1 LYNAQHIPMNSL
13 RNTNLLYALSFALVV
28 ALVGGVMLKNNNSS
42 VPASAGITAPEADT
56 TYKLS
61 ILFAGDVMMH
71 SPQLDAAFNATD
83 GQYYFDNNFRFVKPL
98 ISNYDL
104 AIANLETT
112 LPGEGFSG
120 YPQFGSPDN
129 LAKSLAWAGFD
140 VLANANNHAA
150 DKGDKGIQRTIDIVE
165 HEGMQ
170 HTGSYKDTI
179 NRENENPLIIIRNNI
194 KIAILNYT
202 YGTNGIKVKKPYI
215 INPIDTALIHA
226 DLKKA
231 KYYQPD
237 YTIVFFHWG
246 NEYQRNPDATQR
258 SVAEF
263 TFENGA
269 DLIIGAHPH
278 VIQPIEE
285 ITYRRGGKKHTG
297 VVFWSLGNYISNQR
311 NQYQDGGIMAHLEL
325 TKNTKKGETT
335 LSNYA
340 YIPAWVNKASRTM
353 QKDYFILP
361 VSMYQADTTIF
372 EINKA
377 ENYKF
382 KLFANDTRTHLKD
395 VKELKYPI
403 TWRTDTAAFNRIKP
417 YYEVQLMFTADDK
430 DPAGLLSEYGMNKD
444 TLARL
449 CDCVPAFSKQKIN
462 TTQYRYYFNELPKI
476 ENARKIARKLRE
488 YGVDKALIQV
498 VYK

>member
-1 LYNAQHIPMNSL
+1 MNSF
-13 RNTNLLYALSFALVV
+13 RNTNLAYALSFALVV
-28 ALVGGVMLKNNNSS
+28 VLMGGFLMRQKNGSS
-42 VPASAGITAPEADT
+42 PVTTGTQSPEADT

-71 SPQLDAAFNATD
+71 SPQLDAAYNPTD
-83 GQYYFDNNFRFVKPL
+83 QQYYFDNNYRFVKPL
-98 ISNYDL
+98 VSNYDL

-112 LPGEGFSG
+112 LPGENYSG

-150 DKGDKGIQRTIDIVE
+150 DKGNKGIQRTIDIVE
-165 HEGMQ
+165 YEGMQ

-179 NRENENPLIIIRNNI
+179 NRENENPLIITRNNI
-194 KIAILNYT
+194 KIALLNYT
-202 YGTNGIKVKKPYI
+202 YGTNGIKVNKPYI

-231 KYYQPD
+231 KYYNPD

-258 SVAEF
+258 ATAEF
-263 TFENGA
+263 TFEKGA

-278 VIQPIEE
+278 VVQPIEE

-340 YIPAWVNKASRTM
+340 YIPAWVNKASRTI

-382 KLFANDTRTHLKD
+382 KTFANDTRTHLKNT
-395 VKELKYPI
+395 KELKYPI

-417 YYEVQLMFTADDK
+417 HYEVQLMFTGEDK
-430 DPAGLLSEYGMNKD
+430 DPAGLLSEYGMNTD

-449 CDCVPAFSKQKIN
+449 CDCKPAFSKQKIN
-462 TTQYRYYFNELPKI
+462 TNQYRYYFNELPKI
-476 ENARKIARKLRE
+476 ENARKVARKLRE
-488 YGVDKALIQV
+488 YGVDKTLIQV
-498 VYK
+498 NYR